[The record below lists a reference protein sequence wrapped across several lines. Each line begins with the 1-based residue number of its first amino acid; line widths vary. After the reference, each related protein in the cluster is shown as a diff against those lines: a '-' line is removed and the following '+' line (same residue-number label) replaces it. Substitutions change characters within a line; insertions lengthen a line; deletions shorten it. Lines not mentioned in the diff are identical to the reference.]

1 MNDKTRFIERLNEF
15 KAYEDEWIQRGRKLD
30 STVAKYTEEMI
41 DQTPVEVLDRWSFS
55 IFVNGSMLWSLD
67 RDEEDKRA
75 CINVAG
81 LSMSAFVEV
90 KNKVFKTWEHKIHG
104 IEDIMKTFNEIN
116 EILGVKDAS
125 NGQ

>member
-1 MNDKTRFIERLNEF
+1 MRDKTEFIERLNQF
-15 KAYEDEWIQRGRKLD
+15 KAYEEGWIEGGRKLNSD
-30 STVAKYTEEMI
+30 VAKYTEEMI
-41 DQTPVEVLDRWSFS
+41 DQIPLEILDRWSFS

-81 LSMSAFVEV
+81 LSMSAFVEL
-90 KNKVFKTWEHKIHG
+90 KDKVFKTWEHEIHG